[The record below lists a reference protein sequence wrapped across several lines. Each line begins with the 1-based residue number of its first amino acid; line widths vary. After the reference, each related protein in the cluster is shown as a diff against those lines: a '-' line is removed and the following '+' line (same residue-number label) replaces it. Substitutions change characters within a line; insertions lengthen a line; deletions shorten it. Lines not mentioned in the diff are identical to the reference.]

1 MDSRSTVQTDI
12 LLNQFLSPSS
22 NHRADQYGGSV
33 ENRARLMLEV
43 LDVAISV
50 WGAERVG
57 LHLSPGDQSYL
68 LANSESKSTYEYVV
82 QQVNTRGLAFVCIR
96 ESPDACIRLGPSL
109 RKLFKG
115 VFIANDGFTRKAAEE
130 ILARGE
136 ADAVAFGR
144 PFIANPDLACRFAL
158 GAQLNV
164 PDPKTFYAALR
175 DVGYTDYPTLRTIG
189 G

>member
-43 LDVAISV
+43 VDAVISV
-50 WGAERVG
+50 WGTERVG
-57 LHLSPGDQSYL
+57 LHLSPGDQTYSV
-68 LANSESKSTYEYVV
+68 ANSDSKSTYEYVV
-82 QQVNTRGLAFVCIR
+82 QQVNNRGLAFVCIR
-96 ESPDACIRLGPSL
+96 ESLDACIRFGPSL

-144 PFIANPDLACRFAL
+144 PFIANPDLPCRFAL